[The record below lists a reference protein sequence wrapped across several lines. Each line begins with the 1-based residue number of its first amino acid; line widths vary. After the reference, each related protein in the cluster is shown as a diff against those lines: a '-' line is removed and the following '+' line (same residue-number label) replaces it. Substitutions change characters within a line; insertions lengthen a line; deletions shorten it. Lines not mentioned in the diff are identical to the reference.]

1 MQIASIEAWAC
12 EVPLAEP
19 FPYGSSLISAR
30 KYTAIRV
37 TTRSG
42 IAGEGLTLSRG
53 APIDVVILEM
63 LAPLLIG
70 LDAFSVT
77 ARMDDLR
84 NGTLAFDQEGVV
96 TRGKSVV
103 EFALLDIVAQA
114 CGVPLWRLMGGDYR
128 RLPVLLVEG
137 YSLDKESET
146 DFVRRLCQRVDE
158 GFSLLKLEG
167 GDSRGFLRLE
177 ELRRRIP
184 DEIGIVLDVGWSWH
198 TLREARN
205 NMERLGALHL
215 SWVEDPLPK
224 GRVRDLVE
232 LRQTS
237 SVPIGAGDEL
247 SSIAA
252 TEQLISAHAV
262 DVVRLDACA
271 VGGVSEATSA
281 VRLARREG
289 LRYSFHGTGDI
300 NEQLAFGSPG
310 GDHVEIFPKDRPFDR
325 AHELM
330 RSPTVDRIV
339 DGSLTPPSEPGAG
352 VRLDLDAVERYA
364 DRYGKV
370 VAA

>member
-12 EVPLAEP
+12 DVPLSEP
-19 FPYGSSLISAR
+19 FPYGSSLITGR
-30 KYTAIRV
+30 KYAAIRIA
-37 TTRSG
+37 TRSG
-42 IAGEGLTLSRG
+42 IVGECLTLSRG
-53 APIDVVILEM
+53 APIDVVVLEM
-63 LAPLLIG
+63 LAPLLTG
-70 LDAFSVT
+70 SDAFAVA

-84 NGTLAFDQEGVV
+84 RGTLALDQEGVV

-114 CGVPLWRLMGGDYR
+114 CGVPLWRLMGGEHR
-128 RLPVLLVEG
+128 KLPVLLVEG
-137 YSLDKESET
+137 YSLDKESDA

-158 GFSLLKLEG
+158 GFLLLKLEG
-167 GDSRGFLRLE
+167 GDSRGFTRLE

-184 DEIGIVLDVGWSWH
+184 DEIGIVLDVGWSWN

-205 NMERLGALHL
+205 NMELLGALRL

-224 GRVRDLVE
+224 GRFRDLVE
-232 LRQTS
+232 LRRTS
-237 SVPIGAGDEL
+237 VVPIGAGDEL
-247 SSIAA
+247 SSITA

-262 DVVRLDACA
+262 DVVRLDSCA
-271 VGGVSEATSA
+271 VGGVSEATAA

-289 LRYSFHGTGDI
+289 LRYSFHGTANI

-310 GDHVEIFPKDRPFDR
+310 CDHVEVFPKDRPFDR

-330 RSPTVDRIV
+330 TGATVDRIV
-339 DGSLTPPSEPGAG
+339 DGSLAPPPEPGAG
-352 VRLDLDAVERYA
+352 VRLDIAAVEHYSHRHG
-364 DRYGKV
+364 RV